1 MRRAGVFNDVLQF
14 LSLLYATRH
23 KSGGSPTHRETLDEA
38 AKDGRNGHRSSAS
51 GEGGAWFRRS
61 HVSFFLYASSSRSL
75 SRAEKNKLLAQETFI
90 VMRVFPEEA
99 RKTPKIS
106 YFHCM
111 SKDDSSHSS
120 TT

>member
-51 GEGGAWFRRS
+51 GEEFRKCGMEWERDK
-61 HVSFFLYASSSRSL
+61 
-75 SRAEKNKLLAQETFI
+75 AEILML
-90 VMRVFPEEA
+90 
-99 RKTPKIS
+99 
-106 YFHCM
+106 
-111 SKDDSSHSS
+111 
-120 TT
+120 